1 MVANMQSLSSQD
13 RCPSKEILTRST
25 DGHANSPKHCYGAF
39 KAQTQFFFSP
49 EEQHFWD
56 KGHGTSLLQAIGA
69 RPRFRKGSS
78 LNTEANVSDW
88 NLQQYKHISAEIP
101 TKYCPETGLC

>member
-1 MVANMQSLSSQD
+1 MTLEIKLPPHSNSDISFLTAKSKMVANMQSLSSQD

-49 EEQHFWD
+49 EEQHF
-56 KGHGTSLLQAIGA
+56 
-69 RPRFRKGSS
+69 
-78 LNTEANVSDW
+78 
-88 NLQQYKHISAEIP
+88 
-101 TKYCPETGLC
+101 